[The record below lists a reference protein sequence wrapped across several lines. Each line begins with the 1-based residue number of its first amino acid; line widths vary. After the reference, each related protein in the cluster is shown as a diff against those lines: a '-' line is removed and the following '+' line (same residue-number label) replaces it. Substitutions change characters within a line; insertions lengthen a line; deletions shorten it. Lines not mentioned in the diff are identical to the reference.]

1 MSSKSI
7 VLDQD
12 VVVTH
17 LQGKIYLV
25 AADGSQTL
33 LSEGDTLPKDAVLL
47 APEGASFQGGDTT
60 FTLSPSKSPVED
72 EPQLAQRAP
81 AGVPDDIAALQ
92 QAILQG
98 TDPTQAFEAS
108 AAGGAP
114 AAGNVGGVAG
124 ASGNGGFI
132 TIDRTGDATIA
143 SAGFDSANPDAT
155 APLADAQSSEDE
167 LLDLTAPV
175 ITVSAP
181 DDTNDRTPTLTG
193 TTDAAAGS
201 TVTLVVTDINGN
213 QQTLITTVNPDGSF
227 SVDVTTPLPDGS
239 YTVTASVTDPAGNTG
254 TATDDGSVD
263 STAPTVT
270 VDAPDNTN
278 DSTPTIT
285 GTSDA
290 TPGSTVTLV
299 VTDANGNQQTLTT
312 TVLPDG
318 SYSADVVTP
327 LPDGGYDVTASV
339 TDPAGNRGTASDDG
353 SVDTIANI
361 TVSLDDVNA
370 GNVANAPISGTSDV
384 GPNRTVTLVISD
396 ANGDKVTVTAVT
408 DADGN
413 YQTSADLS
421 GLADGNL
428 TVVASVTDAAGN
440 RAEARDDTT
449 LLDTTPPDVSIAL
462 DADITADDVINAAE
476 EGQQI
481 PVSGTVSGEF
491 NDGDTVTLTVNG
503 KPFTGPVDGDGRF
516 TILVAGS
523 DLAADADQTIQASVT
538 STDAAGNSATA
549 TDSESYEVD
558 TDLPG
563 IDLAAIGDGNLS
575 VAEAKAVE
583 LKGTTSNVEDGQ
595 KVTLTVTDVNGKSVT
610 FEATVTDDTFSTT
623 VDLGASGLADGTFT
637 VKADVTDQAGNPAT
651 DSEQAILDS
660 DNADLPGIDLAAIGD
675 GNLSVA
681 EAKAVELKGTTSNVE
696 DGQKVTLTVTDVN
709 GKQVTFTATVTD
721 GTFSTTVDLGA
732 SGLADGTFTVKA
744 DVTDQAGNP
753 ATDSEQAILDSDSAD
768 LPGIDLAAIGDGNLS
783 VAEAKAV
790 ELKGTT
796 SNVEDGQK
804 VTLTVTDVNG
814 KQVTFTATVT
824 DGKFST
830 TVDLGASGLAD
841 GTFTVKADV
850 TD

>member
-476 EGQQI
+476 AGQQI

-516 TILVAGS
+516 TILVAGRQRQRGPAGHRPGGDWRWQPVGGGS
-523 DLAADADQTIQASVT
+523 QGGRAQGHDQQRGRWPEGHP
-538 STDAAGNSATA
+538 DR
-549 TDSESYEVD
+549 DRRER
-558 TDLPG
+558 
-563 IDLAAIGDGNLS
+563 
-575 VAEAKAVE
+575 
-583 LKGTTSNVEDGQ
+583 
-595 KVTLTVTDVNGKSVT
+595 
-610 FEATVTDDTFSTT
+610 
-623 VDLGASGLADGTFT
+623 
-637 VKADVTDQAGNPAT
+637 QAG
-651 DSEQAILDS
+651 
-660 DNADLPGIDLAAIGD
+660 DLHRDRDRRQVQHHRRPG
-675 GNLSVA
+675 
-681 EAKAVELKGTTSNVE
+681 
-696 DGQKVTLTVTDVN
+696 GQR
-709 GKQVTFTATVTD
+709 
-721 GTFSTTVDLGA
+721 
-732 SGLADGTFTVKA
+732 
-744 DVTDQAGNP
+744 
-753 ATDSEQAILDSDSAD
+753 
-768 LPGIDLAAIGDGNLS
+768 PGGWHVHREGGRD
-783 VAEAKAV
+783 
-790 ELKGTT
+790 
-796 SNVEDGQK
+796 
-804 VTLTVTDVNG
+804 
-814 KQVTFTATVT
+814 
-824 DGKFST
+824 
-830 TVDLGASGLAD
+830 
-841 GTFTVKADV
+841 
-850 TD
+850 